1 MQSFTSV
8 PVKLSSEES
17 LTSLLDSLPQ
27 NSTVDS
33 LPQIST
39 SESAKQISTSDSA
52 PQISTFES
60 LPQISTFDWELTIS
74 DWSDSAISVGSDSA
88 ICNVSA
94 DDLTVSMVSVL
105 DGETTG
111 VTEGLLSVLKHELN
125 FKMTNN
131 LFHFQMLSTYFNCGQ
146 IIMNTLGNLR

>member
-52 PQISTFES
+52 PKISTFES
-60 LPQISTFDWELTIS
+60 LPRISTFDWELTIS
-74 DWSDSAISVGSDSA
+74 DWSDSAISVGNDSA
-88 ICNVSA
+88 ISA

-111 VTEGLLSVLKHELN
+111 VTEGLLSVLKHE
-125 FKMTNN
+125 
-131 LFHFQMLSTYFNCGQ
+131 
-146 IIMNTLGNLR
+146 